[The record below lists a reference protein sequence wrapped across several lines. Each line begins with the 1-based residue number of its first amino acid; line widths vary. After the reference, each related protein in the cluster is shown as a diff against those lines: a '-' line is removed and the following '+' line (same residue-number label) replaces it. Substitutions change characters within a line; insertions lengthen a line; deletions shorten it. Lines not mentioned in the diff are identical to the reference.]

1 MLSQMTFGCFGKQGE
16 KNGKNF
22 RRNKKET
29 LEVFKETLLL
39 SDVKLYYKTIAVTS
53 FKSCGFFT

>member
-1 MLSQMTFGCFGKQGE
+1 MLSQMTFGCFGKQGRGGGGGGG
-16 KNGKNF
+16 NGKNF

-39 SDVKLYYKTIAVTS
+39 SDVKLHYKTIRII
-53 FKSCGFFT
+53 

>member
-1 MLSQMTFGCFGKQGE
+1 MLSQMTFGCFGKQGGGGGGGGG
-16 KNGKNF
+16 NGKNF

-39 SDVKLYYKTIAVTS
+39 SDVKLHYKTIRII
-53 FKSCGFFT
+53 